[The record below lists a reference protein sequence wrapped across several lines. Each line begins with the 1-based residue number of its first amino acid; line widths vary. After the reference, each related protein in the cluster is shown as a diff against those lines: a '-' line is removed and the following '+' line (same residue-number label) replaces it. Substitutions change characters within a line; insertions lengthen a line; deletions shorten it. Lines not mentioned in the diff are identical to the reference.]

1 MAHLKKPKPL
11 KIPDIKLKAPQR
23 AETTKAILKAIEE
36 EKERAARG
44 KKNRGE

>member
-1 MAHLKKPKPL
+1 MPHLKKPTKI

-36 EKERAARG
+36 EKERAGRG
-44 KKNRGE
+44 AKNRGE